1 MSQSFCVFAPS
12 LLHWPDRKLS
22 NIVHIP
28 SSFRAIP
35 KSSLWTLI
43 VLRARDPRRQRS
55 VAFRAR
61 KENFTRMYLTTSSYR
76 SPRFVA
82 IFSARD
88 LWKMVH
94 SWLITPDVV
103 NTNGVNEP
111 CSTSM
116 TRRLYC
122 LFLSISCFRR
132 IALTVVLCWLLL
144 SGLVIRTSKKAFCPF
159 RQKPRAR
166 MSRRALS
173 SRFADFGYPCFIV
186 GEICFLI

>member
-1 MSQSFCVFAPS
+1 MFGYCFNVKKNLLIKSFQITKNHLHLRTMSLSCCVFAPS
-12 LLHWPDRKLS
+12 LLRPDRRLS
-22 NIVHIP
+22 NNVHIP
-28 SSFRAIP
+28 SSLRANP
-35 KSSLWTLI
+35 KSSLWTLT
-43 VLRARDPRRQRS
+43 VFRARDPRRQRS

-132 IALTVVLCWLLL
+132 IALTVVLC
-144 SGLVIRTSKKAFCPF
+144 
-159 RQKPRAR
+159 
-166 MSRRALS
+166 
-173 SRFADFGYPCFIV
+173 
-186 GEICFLI
+186 